1 MQQVAQR
8 TSSKAVDFSFFFFS
22 FRNVMTGFSLQVV
35 LIILVGTSLLGC
47 LTHGSQRRWREG
59 EQQLHAAQAQRENK
73 GEYEERELLRSNS
86 LPGYHLSKK

>member
-8 TSSKAVDFSFFFFS
+8 TSSKAVDFSFFFF
-22 FRNVMTGFSLQVV
+22 FFSKFYDW
-35 LIILVGTSLLGC
+35 ILLTSCTYWTVGTSLLGC

-73 GEYEERELLRSNS
+73 GEY
-86 LPGYHLSKK
+86 PGYHLSKK